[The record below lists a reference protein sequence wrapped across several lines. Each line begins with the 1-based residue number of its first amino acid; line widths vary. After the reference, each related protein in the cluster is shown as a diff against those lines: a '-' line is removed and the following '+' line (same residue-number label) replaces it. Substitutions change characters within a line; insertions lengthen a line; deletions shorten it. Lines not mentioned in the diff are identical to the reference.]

1 MDDIFADTRSSNLV
15 AVIDVEVNKVRKVL
29 QSFLGNLF
37 GGFKEREVLY
47 IKDKKYNLFSEAF
60 KLNIQFDVETFKKL
74 SESKDVHEN
83 IKAFDFYNNNFL
95 EDYYFNWVE
104 NVRDNLQSIY
114 FNNSNKLIKYYEKLK
129 NEKKVSEILE
139 KLFSLDPTDDET
151 VLRLLKIYKEGKDK
165 RSYKTTF
172 KKYEKTVKEELE
184 GKADAKV
191 LQYYESNL
199 F

>member
-1 MDDIFADTRSSNLV
+1 M
-15 AVIDVEVNKVRKVL
+15 
-29 QSFLGNLF
+29 
-37 GGFKEREVLY
+37 
-47 IKDKKYNLFSEAF
+47 
-60 KLNIQFDVETFKKL
+60 
-74 SESKDVHEN
+74 
-83 IKAFDFYNNNFL
+83 
-95 EDYYFNWVE
+95 E

-139 KLFSLDPTDDET
+139 KLFSLDPTDEET

-184 GKADAKV
+184 GKADVKV